1 MSNSKNLFI
10 RHIKIFLPHLVCLNP
25 DQVIVMM
32 IGGLKKKK
40 RLNPLNMY
48 FDPVP
53 ADQISLRWICYLKNE
68 NSLSFLEDGK
78 NGFNILIYHFL
89 NESSKK

>member
-1 MSNSKNLFI
+1 M
-10 RHIKIFLPHLVCLNP
+10 IKTLLPHLVCLNS

-40 RLNPLNMY
+40 RLNPFDMY

-53 ADQISLRWICYLKNE
+53 ADQIALRWIGNLK
-68 NSLSFLEDGK
+68 
-78 NGFNILIYHFL
+78 
-89 NESSKK
+89 